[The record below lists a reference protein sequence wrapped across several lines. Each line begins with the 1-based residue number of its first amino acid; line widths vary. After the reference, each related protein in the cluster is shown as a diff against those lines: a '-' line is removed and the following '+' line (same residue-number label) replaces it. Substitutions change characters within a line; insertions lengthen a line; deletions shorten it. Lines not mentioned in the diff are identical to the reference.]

1 MSKALNPLRQRGEI
15 SALEEHSITQN
26 TTRYAMQVVH
36 LHWNRS
42 KMAGT
47 GIDDLL
53 VPCSNMEVVAHLAI
67 SELGVRQLMRCD
79 FREGFGPE
87 DLSNS
92 EYLTFETTLHHDNG
106 TPPVV
111 VFNTH
116 PLAVASAGF
125 TDVAVIP
132 PYTFSEEGI
141 SISLRGIPS
150 GISNFL
156 SMAREIMPPDNIRVV
171 NEEEGETGPQ
181 DLLGE
186 RQWEVVQAAVQ
197 WGYYD
202 DPRRVSLRQMA
213 ERLDMARS
221 TIGEHLHN
229 AEATLIRWLVEQK

>member
-1 MSKALNPLRQRGEI
+1 MERLNLI
-15 SALEEHSITQN
+15 EEPSIIQY
-26 TTRYAMQVVH
+26 TTRLPMQVVH

-53 VPCSNMEVVAHLAI
+53 VPCFNLEIVAHLSI

-79 FREGFGPE
+79 FREGYGPE

-92 EYLTFETTLHHDNG
+92 EYLTFETTLHEDNG

-116 PLAVASAGF
+116 PLVVASGGF

-132 PYTFSEEGI
+132 PYTFSEDGI
-141 SISLRGIPS
+141 SISVRGIPS
-150 GISNFL
+150 GISRFI
-156 SMAREIMPPDNIRVV
+156 SMTREIMPPDIIRVV
-171 NEEEGETGPQ
+171 NDDESEIGPR
-181 DLLGE
+181 DLLSE
-186 RQWEVVQAAVQ
+186 RQLEVVQAAVQ

-213 ERLDMARS
+213 ERLDIARS
-221 TIGEHLHN
+221 TIGGHLHN
-229 AEATLIRWLVEQK
+229 AEATLIRWVIEQE

>member
-1 MSKALNPLRQRGEI
+1 
-15 SALEEHSITQN
+15 
-26 TTRYAMQVVH
+26 MQVVH

-53 VPCSNMEVVAHLAI
+53 VPCSLLEVVAHLAI
-67 SELGVRQLMRCD
+67 TERGVRQLMRCG

-92 EYLTFETTLHHDNG
+92 EYLTFETVLHSENG
-106 TPPVV
+106 ALPVV

-116 PLAVASAGF
+116 PLAVASGGF

-132 PYTFSEEGI
+132 PYTFSEDGI

-150 GISNFL
+150 GITRFI
-156 SMAREIMPPDNIRVV
+156 SMAREIMPPDNIKVV
-171 NEEEGETGPQ
+171 NEDDVETKPQ

-202 DPRRVSLRQMA
+202 DPKGVSMRQMA
-213 ERLDMARS
+213 ERLKMARS

-229 AEATLIRWLVEQK
+229 AEATMIRWLVEQE

>member
-1 MSKALNPLRQRGEI
+1 
-15 SALEEHSITQN
+15 
-26 TTRYAMQVVH
+26 MQVVH

-53 VPCSNMEVVAHLAI
+53 IPCSLLEVVAHLAI
-67 SELGVRQLMRCD
+67 TERGVRQLMRCD

-92 EYLTFETTLHHDNG
+92 EYLTFETVLHSENG
-106 TPPVV
+106 ALPVV

-116 PLAVASAGF
+116 PLAVASGGF

-132 PYTFSEEGI
+132 PYTFSEDGI

-150 GISNFL
+150 GITRFI
-156 SMAREIMPPDNIRVV
+156 SMAREIMPPDNIKVV
-171 NEEEGETGPQ
+171 NEDDVETKPQ

-202 DPRRVSLRQMA
+202 DPKGVSMRQMA
-213 ERLDMARS
+213 ERLKMARS

-229 AEATLIRWLVEQK
+229 AEATMIRWLVEQE

>member
-1 MSKALNPLRQRGEI
+1 
-15 SALEEHSITQN
+15 
-26 TTRYAMQVVH
+26 
-36 LHWNRS
+36 
-42 KMAGT
+42 MAGT

-53 VPCSNMEVVAHLAI
+53 VPCSLLEVVAHLAI
-67 SELGVRQLMRCD
+67 TERGVRQLMRCD

-92 EYLTFETTLHHDNG
+92 EYLTFETVLHSENG
-106 TPPVV
+106 APPVV

-116 PLAVASAGF
+116 PLAVASVGF

-132 PYTFSEEGI
+132 PYTFSEDGI

-150 GISNFL
+150 GITRFL
-156 SMAREIMPPDNIRVV
+156 SMTREIMPPDNIKVV
-171 NEEEGETGPQ
+171 NEEEVVTGPR

-202 DPRRVSLRQMA
+202 DPKGVSMRQMA
-213 ERLDMARS
+213 ERLKMARS

-229 AEATLIRWLVEQK
+229 AEATMIRWLVEQE

>member
-1 MSKALNPLRQRGEI
+1 
-15 SALEEHSITQN
+15 
-26 TTRYAMQVVH
+26 MQVVH

-53 VPCSNMEVVAHLAI
+53 VPCSLLEVVAHLAI
-67 SELGVRQLMRCD
+67 TERGVRQLMRCD

-92 EYLTFETTLHHDNG
+92 EYLTFETVLHSENG
-106 TPPVV
+106 VPPVV

-116 PLAVASAGF
+116 PLAVASGGF

-132 PYTFSEEGI
+132 PYTFSEDGI

-150 GISNFL
+150 GITRFL
-156 SMAREIMPPDNIRVV
+156 SMTREIMPPDNIKVV
-171 NEEEGETGPQ
+171 NEEEVVTGPQ

-202 DPRRVSLRQMA
+202 DRKGVSMRQMA
-213 ERLDMARS
+213 ERLKMARS

-229 AEATLIRWLVEQK
+229 AEATMIRWLVEQE

>member
-1 MSKALNPLRQRGEI
+1 
-15 SALEEHSITQN
+15 
-26 TTRYAMQVVH
+26 MQVVH

-42 KMAGT
+42 KLAGT
-47 GIDDLL
+47 GIDELL
-53 VPCSNMEVVAHLAI
+53 VPCSKVEVVAHLSI
-67 SELGVRQLMRCD
+67 SENGVRQLLRCD

-92 EYLTFETTLHHDNG
+92 EFLTFESILHGDNG
-106 TPPVV
+106 NAPVV

-116 PLAVASAGF
+116 PLVLGSIEF
-125 TDVAVIP
+125 TDVAVLP
-132 PYTFSEEGI
+132 PYTFSEEGVA
-141 SISLRGIPS
+141 ISLKGVPA

-156 SMAREIMPPDNIRVV
+156 SMTREIMPPDSIRVV
-171 NEEEGETGPQ
+171 NEEEIDIGPQ
-181 DLLGE
+181 TLLGE

-202 DPRRVSLRQMA
+202 NPRGVSLRQMA

-229 AEATLIRWLVEQK
+229 AEATLMRWMVEQE